1 MRFNL
6 FSFLFCLAPSSL
18 SLELRQHPSCY
29 DRKIAS
35 GNNLNV
41 ALLHLSILHFLPNG
55 SFIFIFF
62 FFISTQLKNC
72 SARVRWCC
80 RPLRFGKS
88 LRLSFSFTFYC
99 FTLNYGT
106 VQLGKCRRMTFHNIL
121 IAIYL
126 FVFCI
131 RHTAIQ
137 GISKLTNQRELEI
150 SHSLRDLSSHLHKY
164 KKETHSECKPPLE

>member
-62 FFISTQLKNC
+62 FFHFHTIEELF
-72 SARVRWCC
+72 SACALV
-80 RPLRFGKS
+80 LQA
-88 LRLSFSFTFYC
+88 
-99 FTLNYGT
+99 FTLR
-106 VQLGKCRRMTFHNIL
+106 KEFKTFFFLHFLLLHTKLWNSLVGQMSQNGISQYL
-121 IAIYL
+121 NSHL
-126 FVFCI
+126 FVCFFLFG
-131 RHTAIQ
+131 TLQ
-137 GISKLTNQRELEI
+137 FRE
-150 SHSLRDLSSHLHKY
+150 
-164 KKETHSECKPPLE
+164 